1 MLLQKRSLD
10 MRSEKATMTSRR
22 KYVSNAL
29 GIGLVMVSTWPI
41 RAESRSKHGQSDS
54 SASKSRRTTQKLSL
68 KWDVFLASSIP
79 AITSDL
85 PPGENQRPW
94 PPISSTL
101 ISGERDAVLVD
112 TPIIVEQA
120 RALTNWVAARGKNLT
135 TIYATHGHGDH
146 FFGASTVLERFPG
159 ARFVA
164 RPEVIEIMRQQASS
178 ESLATFWNPRFPG
191 QISSQ
196 LPIAEELTGNVIN
209 LEGQDLVSVP
219 LGFTDTASTTCLH
232 VPSIGLIVAGD
243 AAYNGVHLH
252 LSEFPDQQKRQEWIA
267 ALDKMES
274 LKPRAVIAGHKRVGN
289 DDSPGILGATRRYI
303 LDFERLAMQTTTA
316 RDLYDQMLK
325 LYPEWG
331 NRGALWSSVRAGKT

>member
-1 MLLQKRSLD
+1 
-10 MRSEKATMTSRR
+10 MRSKRAMMSSRR
-22 KYVSNAL
+22 EILTDAL
-29 GIGLVMVSTWPI
+29 GTAFVMGLPSPIG
-41 RAESRSKHGQSDS
+41 ADESRSRQGQSNTS
-54 SASKSRRTTQKLSL
+54 TSKARRTTEKISL
-68 KWDVFLASSIP
+68 TWDVFLAPSIP

-85 PPGENQRPW
+85 PPGEKQRPW

-112 TPIIVEQA
+112 TPITVEQA
-120 RALTNWVAARGKNLT
+120 RALANWVAARGKNLT

-164 RPEVIEIMRQQASS
+164 RPEVIEIMRQQASP
-178 ESLATFWNPRFPG
+178 ESLATYWNPRFPG

-196 LPIAEELTGNVIN
+196 LAIAEELTGNIIN

-219 LGFTDTASTTCLH
+219 LGFTDTAGTTCLH
-232 VPSIGLIVAGD
+232 VPSIGLVVAGD

-252 LSEFPDQQKRQEWIA
+252 LSESPDQQKRQEWIA

-289 DDSPGILGATRRYI
+289 DDSPRIIGETRKYI
-303 LDFERLAMQTTTA
+303 RDFERLAMQTTTA
-316 RDLYDQMLK
+316 RELYDEMLK
-325 LYPEWG
+325 LYPDWI
-331 NRGALWSSVRAGKT
+331 NRGALWSSVRAVKTSA

>member
-1 MLLQKRSLD
+1 MN
-10 MRSEKATMTSRR
+10 SRR
-22 KYVSNAL
+22 KFLSDAFGIALVSAT
-29 GIGLVMVSTWPI
+29 SWPI
-41 RAESRSKHGQSDS
+41 RADQARSTQEQSNTS
-54 SASKSRRTTQKLSL
+54 VSKAGGTTQKTVLS
-68 KWDVFLASSIP
+68 WDVFLAPSIP

-85 PPGENQRPW
+85 PPGEKERPW

-112 TPIIVEQA
+112 TPITVEQA
-120 RALTNWVAARGKNLT
+120 RALANWVAARGKNLT

-146 FFGASTVLERFPG
+146 FFGATTVLERFPS
-159 ARFVA
+159 ARFIA
-164 RPEVIEIMRQQASS
+164 RPEVIQVMRQQASP
-178 ESLATFWNPRFPG
+178 ETLATYWNPRFPG
-191 QISSQ
+191 QISSH
-196 LPIAEELTGNVIN
+196 LAIAEELAGNVIK
-209 LEGQDLVSVP
+209 LEGHDLISVA

-252 LSEFPDQQKRQEWIA
+252 LSESPDQQKRQEWIA

-289 DDSPGILGATRRYI
+289 DDSPKILGETRKYI
-303 LDFERLAMQTTTA
+303 SDFERLAMQTTTA

-331 NRGALWSSVRAGKT
+331 NRGALWTSVRAVKP

>member
-1 MLLQKRSLD
+1 
-10 MRSEKATMTSRR
+10 MRSEKAIMTSRLEFL
-22 KYVSNAL
+22 SNAL
-29 GIGLVMVSTWPI
+29 GIALVTASTRPGG
-41 RAESRSKHGQSDS
+41 ADQARSTHGQSDS
-54 SASKSRRTTQKLSL
+54 STSKSRRTTKKISL
-68 KWDVFLASSIP
+68 TWDVFLAPSIP

-85 PPGENQRPW
+85 PPGEKQRPW

-101 ISGERDAVLVD
+101 ISGKRDAVLVD
-112 TPIIVEQA
+112 APITVEQA
-120 RALTNWVAARGKNLT
+120 RALADWVAARGKNLT

-159 ARFVA
+159 AHFVA
-164 RPEVIEIMRQQASS
+164 RPEVIKIMRQQASP
-178 ESLATFWNPRFPG
+178 ESLATYWNPRFPD

-196 LPIAEELTGNVIN
+196 LAIAEVLSGNVID
-209 LEGQDLVSVP
+209 LEGQELVSVP

-252 LSEFPDQQKRQEWIA
+252 LSESPDQQKREEWIA

-289 DDSPGILGATRRYI
+289 VDSPKILGETRRYI
-303 LDFERLAMQTTTA
+303 RDFERLAMQTTTA
-316 RDLYDQMLK
+316 RELYDQMLK
-325 LYPEWG
+325 LYPDWG
-331 NRGALWSSVRAGKT
+331 NPGALWTSVGAVKP

>member
-1 MLLQKRSLD
+1 MMS
-10 MRSEKATMTSRR
+10 SRR
-22 KYVSNAL
+22 EILADAL
-29 GIGLVMVSTWPI
+29 GTAFVMGLPSPIG
-41 RAESRSKHGQSDS
+41 ADESRSRQGQSNTS
-54 SASKSRRTTQKLSL
+54 TSKARRATEKTSL
-68 KWDVFLASSIP
+68 TWDVFLAPSIP

-85 PPGENQRPW
+85 PPGEKQRPW

-112 TPIIVEQA
+112 TPITVEQA
-120 RALTNWVAARGKNLT
+120 RALANWVAARGKNLT

-164 RPEVIEIMRQQASS
+164 RPEVIEIMRQQASP
-178 ESLATFWNPRFPG
+178 ESLATYWNPRFPG

-196 LPIAEELTGNVIN
+196 LAIAEELTGNIIN

-219 LGFTDTASTTCLH
+219 LGFTDTAGTTCLH
-232 VPSIGLIVAGD
+232 VPSIGLVVAGD

-252 LSEFPDQQKRQEWIA
+252 LSESPDQQKRQEWIA

-289 DDSPGILGATRRYI
+289 VDSPKILGETRKYI
-303 LDFERLAMQTTTA
+303 RDFERLAMQTTTA
-316 RDLYDQMLK
+316 RELYDQMLK
-325 LYPEWG
+325 LYPDWG
-331 NRGALWSSVRAGKT
+331 NPGALWTSVQAVKP

>member
-1 MLLQKRSLD
+1 
-10 MRSEKATMTSRR
+10 MRSENGITTSRR
-22 KYVSNAL
+22 EFLSNA
-29 GIGLVMVSTWPI
+29 GIALVTASSWPI
-41 RAESRSKHGQSDS
+41 RADQGRSMPAQADS
-54 SASKSRRTTQKLSL
+54 STPNSGRTTQNTSL
-68 KWDVFLASSIP
+68 RWDVFLAPSIP

-85 PPGENQRPW
+85 PPGEKQRPW

-101 ISGERDAVLVD
+101 VSGKRDAVLVD
-112 TPIIVEQA
+112 APITVEQA
-120 RALTNWVAARGKNLT
+120 RALANWVAARGKNLM

-146 FFGASTVLERFPG
+146 FFGVTTVLERFPN

-164 RPEVIEIMRQQASS
+164 RPEVIRIMRQQVSP

-191 QISSQ
+191 QISSH
-196 LPIAEELTGNVIN
+196 LAIAEELAGNVIN
-209 LEGQDLVSVP
+209 LEGHDLVSVP
-219 LGFTDTASTTCLH
+219 LGFTDTAGTTCLH

-252 LSEFPDQQKRQEWIA
+252 LSESPDQQRRQEWIA

-289 DDSPGILGATRRYI
+289 DDSPKILGETRGYI

-325 LYPEWG
+325 LYPDWG
-331 NRGALWSSVRAGKT
+331 NPGALWTSARAVKP

>member
-1 MLLQKRSLD
+1 MS
-10 MRSEKATMTSRR
+10 SRR
-22 KYVSNAL
+22 EILTDAL
-29 GIGLVMVSTWPI
+29 GTAFVMGLPSPIG
-41 RAESRSKHGQSDS
+41 ADESRSRQGQSNTS
-54 SASKSRRTTQKLSL
+54 TSKARRTTKKISL
-68 KWDVFLASSIP
+68 TWDVFLAPSIP

-85 PPGENQRPW
+85 PPGEKQRPW

-112 TPIIVEQA
+112 TPITVEQA
-120 RALTNWVAARGKNLT
+120 RALANWVAARGKNLT

-164 RPEVIEIMRQQASS
+164 RPEVIEIMRQQASP
-178 ESLATFWNPRFPG
+178 ESLATYWNPRFPG

-196 LPIAEELTGNVIN
+196 LAIAEELTGNIIN

-219 LGFTDTASTTCLH
+219 LGFTDTAGTTCLH

-252 LSEFPDQQKRQEWIA
+252 LSESPDQQKRQEWIA

-289 DDSPGILGATRRYI
+289 VDSPKILGETRKYI
-303 LDFERLAMQTTTA
+303 RDFERLAMQTTTA
-316 RDLYDQMLK
+316 RELYDQMLK
-325 LYPEWG
+325 LYPDWG
-331 NRGALWSSVRAGKT
+331 NPGALWTSVQAVKP

>member
-1 MLLQKRSLD
+1 MMS
-10 MRSEKATMTSRR
+10 SRR
-22 KYVSNAL
+22 EFLADAVGTAFVMGLPSPINADEA
-29 GIGLVMVSTWPI
+29 
-41 RAESRSKHGQSDS
+41 RSRQGQSNTS
-54 SASKSRRTTQKLSL
+54 TSKSRRTTQKISL
-68 KWDVFLASSIP
+68 KFDVFLAPSIP

-85 PPGENQRPW
+85 PPGEKQRPW

-112 TPIIVEQA
+112 TPITVEQA
-120 RALTNWVAARGKNLT
+120 RALANWVAARGKNLT

-164 RPEVIEIMRQQASS
+164 RPEVIQIMRQQASS

-196 LPIAEELTGNVIN
+196 LAIAEELTGNIIN

-252 LSEFPDQQKRQEWIA
+252 LSESPDQQKRQEWIA

-289 DDSPGILGATRRYI
+289 VDSPKILGETRKYI
-303 LDFERLAMQTTTA
+303 RDFERLAMQTTTA
-316 RDLYDQMLK
+316 RELYDQMLE
-325 LYPEWG
+325 LYPDWG
-331 NRGALWSSVRAGKT
+331 NPGALWTSVRAVKT

>member
-1 MLLQKRSLD
+1 
-10 MRSEKATMTSRR
+10 MRSKKAIMTSRR
-22 KYVSNAL
+22 EFLSNTLGVAL
-29 GIGLVMVSTWPI
+29 VTASTWPI
-41 RAESRSKHGQSDS
+41 RAEALSMHGQSDS
-54 SASKSRRTTQKLSL
+54 STSNSERGTGKISLS
-68 KWDVFLASSIP
+68 WDVFLAPSIP

-85 PPGENQRPW
+85 PPGEKQRPW

-112 TPIIVEQA
+112 APITVEQA
-120 RALTNWVAARGKNLT
+120 RSLANWIAAKGKNLT

-146 FFGASTVLERFPG
+146 FFGASTVLDRFPG

-164 RPEVIEIMRQQASS
+164 RPEVIKIMRQQASP
-178 ESLATFWNPRFPG
+178 ETLATYWNPRFPG

-196 LPIAEELTGNVIN
+196 LAIAEELTGNVIT

-219 LGFTDTASTTCLH
+219 LGFTDTAGTTCLH
-232 VPSIGLIVAGD
+232 VPSIGLIAAGD

-252 LSEFPDQQKRQEWIA
+252 LSESPDQQKRQEWIA

-289 DDSPGILGATRRYI
+289 DDSPRILGETRRYI
-303 LDFERLAMQTTTA
+303 SDFERLDMQTTTA

-331 NRGALWSSVRAGKT
+331 NRGALWTSVRAVKP

>member
-1 MLLQKRSLD
+1 
-10 MRSEKATMTSRR
+10 MRAEKAIMTSRR
-22 KYVSNAL
+22 EFLSNAL
-29 GIGLVMVSTWPI
+29 SIALVTASPWPTG
-41 RAESRSKHGQSDS
+41 AGQARSMNGQSDS
-54 SASKSRRTTQKLSL
+54 STSKSGRTTQRMPLQ
-68 KWDVFLASSIP
+68 WNVFLAPSIA

-85 PPGENQRPW
+85 PPGEKQRPW

-112 TPIIVEQA
+112 TPITIEQA
-120 RALTNWVAARGKNLT
+120 RALANWVAASGKTLT

-146 FFGASTVLERFPG
+146 FFGTSTVLERFPG

-164 RPEVIEIMRQQASS
+164 PPDVIEIMRQQASP
-178 ESLATFWNPRFPG
+178 ESLATFWTPRFPG
-191 QISSQ
+191 QIASH
-196 LPIAEELTGNVIN
+196 LAIAEELTGNVIN
-209 LEGQDLVSVP
+209 LEGHDLVSVP

-252 LSEFPDQQKRQEWIA
+252 LSESPDQQKRQEWIA

-289 DDSPGILGATRRYI
+289 DDSPKILDETRRYI
-303 LDFERLAMQTTTA
+303 GDFRA
-316 RDLYDQMLK
+316 
-325 LYPEWG
+325 PG
-331 NRGALWSSVRAGKT
+331 NADDDRAGPIWRNAQAVPRLDQSRCALEFSA